1 MLISYSFFS
10 GRLEDRAARLFSVK
24 GVDPSDFDS
33 SLLAGGRSRKR
44 RRKNKGGSADAKPS
58 GQAIEQRKARALML
72 LTEFKIGKWIDAL
85 HDVFEDTRRH
95 VEQKQIRT
103 WEGIQVERAEREETE
118 KLAADDKD
126 DSDEDEEVI
135 YNPLHLPLGWDGKPI
150 PYWLYKVR
158 TFDT

>member
-1 MLISYSFFS
+1 M
-10 GRLEDRAARLFSVK
+10 K
-24 GVDPSDFDS
+24 GVDPSDFDPS
-33 SLLAGGRSRKR
+33 VLAGGRPRKR
-44 RRKNKGGSADAKPS
+44 RRKNKGGSANAKPS
-58 GQAIEQRKARALML
+58 GQAVAQRKARGQML

-103 WEGIQVERAEREETE
+103 WEEIQVERAEREETE
-118 KLAADDKD
+118 KLAANDND

-150 PYWLYKVR
+150 PYWLYKVMR
-158 TFDT
+158 LVF